1 MSAHQGLG
9 CPLSLPATFCVS
21 LVKILKIVHK
31 SKCMGLGVIISWVTC
46 AHRHSG
52 ISLSRAGQQGTGSF
66 YVGRKESFSII
77 GPSWQH
83 TVAFAHL
90 EMMLVVGERQ
100 AAVLRL
106 DRKHAGAGSGL

>member
-1 MSAHQGLG
+1 M
-9 CPLSLPATFCVS
+9 
-21 LVKILKIVHK
+21 
-31 SKCMGLGVIISWVTC
+31 
-46 AHRHSG
+46 
-52 ISLSRAGQQGTGSF
+52 
-66 YVGRKESFSII
+66 GRKESFSII

-106 DRKHAGAGSGL
+106 GRKQAGAGSGL